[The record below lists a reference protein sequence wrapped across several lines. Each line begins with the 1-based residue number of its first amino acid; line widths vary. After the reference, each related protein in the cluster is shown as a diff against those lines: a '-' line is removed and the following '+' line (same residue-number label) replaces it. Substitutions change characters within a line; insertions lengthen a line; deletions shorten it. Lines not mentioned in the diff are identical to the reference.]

1 MEGGGRMEERASK
14 PQSENETVALAARE
28 ERGRVAE
35 TGRYKRAGG
44 EGSGGGVGCIRH
56 GPTGGWESG
65 WGRRRVL
72 LIEQLS

>member
-1 MEGGGRMEERASK
+1 MVEGGGRMEERASK

-44 EGSGGGVGCIRH
+44 GGWGGGGVASVMVPPGV
-56 GPTGGWESG
+56 GGRGGGGGGSC
-65 WGRRRVL
+65 
-72 LIEQLS
+72 